1 MDSPWCSLFYTN
13 NYAFKWW
20 YSNSQFQIF
29 QVLVVHENILLYRI
43 QCGIHFMPLC
53 WKKERK
59 TDRHTERSAAKCRQ
73 ILIRRCPFSWHR
85 RRLILCVQ
93 DKFEINARYTTYLQN
108 SSQCLPIPHHRLI
121 CTESRKQQ
129 QWRARRDV
137 TLQYCSA
144 RKHPATKVWSGWS
157 N

>member
-1 MDSPWCSLFYTN
+1 MWYPL
-13 NYAFKWW
+13 YAA
-20 YSNSQFQIF
+20 
-29 QVLVVHENILLYRI
+29 LLE
-43 QCGIHFMPLC
+43 
-53 WKKERK
+53 ERK
-59 TDRHTERSAAKCRQ
+59 KDRQTETERSAAKCRQ

-157 N
+157 NWMCPMSVGREKCIQIEWILYRPLIFIYLMCV